1 MVTPPSSSP
10 DERTIYER
18 LGKPRFD
25 SSSQL
30 NLFQLLLHKAMNAR
44 LARTRLSQQ
53 VSNAEPLA
61 ESRHAGQHKLKEKVT
76 RALANL
82 PYVFDN

>member
-1 MVTPPSSSP
+1 
-10 DERTIYER
+10 
-18 LGKPRFD
+18 
-25 SSSQL
+25 
-30 NLFQLLLHKAMNAR
+30 MNAR

-82 PYVFDN
+82 SYVFDN